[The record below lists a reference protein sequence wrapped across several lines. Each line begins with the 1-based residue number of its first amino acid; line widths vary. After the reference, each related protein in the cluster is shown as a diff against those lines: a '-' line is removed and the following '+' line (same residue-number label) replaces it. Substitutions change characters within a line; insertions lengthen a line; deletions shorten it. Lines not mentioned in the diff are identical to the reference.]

1 MKKLTFLIIAFA
13 LMGMSMN
20 AQTSMDYNI
29 MIQDLEFEPG
39 VTIDININV
48 YVNENATNWAD
59 HGKIFAIEGMSH
71 TANCWQ
77 PFAEALFERE
87 DPELEINEFYAIDMP
102 GKGLSGLPEGNG
114 FMFEDLYMEHYISI
128 VRGVLEYLNNEHGV
142 HPSTIMGHSL
152 AGLEVILLQQT
163 LLDEN
168 TNMRMEYKI
177 KNAILLAPAPPAECP
192 WYFLDSGI
200 GEARMG
206 PNINWMEGYGLTLN
220 IPIPLWPFNFFTNP
234 FYNPTL
240 YPFPDPNCMV
250 PGAPFPPQVV
260 ALGYHGYEPGPLIY
274 QLGGLTVPP
283 EKGTYP
289 FMPRPVV
296 DDEIFAPRHG
306 VELTLIADQYDM
318 LMQPS
323 EMEFL
328 YLKLTKDNQKERF
341 IVVMGDETCHDT
353 HISDPHAL
361 VTLLNMPNIFKS
373 DEALSND
380 VEYINSMSL
389 MPNPTTDNVRVNF
402 TLQEDAAVSLG
413 VFDSRGAEVLHITD
427 NFYTEGDHQLN
438 IRLESLPPGL
448 YFCKLQSNESNI
460 VKKLIV
466 Q

>member
-71 TANCWQ
+71 AANCWQ
-77 PFAEALFERE
+77 PLAEALFERE

-114 FMFEDLYMEHYISI
+114 FMFEDLYIEHYISI
-128 VRGVLEYLNNEHGV
+128 IRGVLNYLNNELGV

-152 AGLEVILLQQT
+152 AGLEVILFQQT

-168 TNMRMEYKI
+168 TNMRKEYKI
-177 KNAILLAPAPPAECP
+177 KNAILLAPAPPAGCP
-192 WYFLDSGI
+192 WYFLDSGM
-200 GEARMG
+200 GEARLG
-206 PNINWMEGYGLTLN
+206 PHTNPMNGYGLTLN
-220 IPIPLWPFNFFTNP
+220 IPISLWPFNFFTNP
-234 FYNPTL
+234 YYNPTL
-240 YPFPDPNCMV
+240 YPFPDPQCMV
-250 PGAPFPPQVV
+250 PGAPFPQEVM

-274 QLGGLTVPP
+274 QLGGIQVPP
-283 EKGTYP
+283 EKGIYD
-289 FMPRPVV
+289 FMPRPEV
-296 DDEIFAPRHG
+296 DDEIFAPRNG
-306 VELTLIADQYDM
+306 VELTLVADQYDM

-341 IVVMGDETCHDT
+341 FVIMGEETCHDT

-361 VTLLNMPNIFKS
+361 LTVLNTPSFFKS
-373 DEALSND
+373 LEETDDDLSCTH
-380 VEYINSMSL
+380 SMVL
-389 MPNPTTDNVRVNF
+389 MPNPATEYVTVNF
-402 TLQEDAAVSLG
+402 TLQEDAAVTLG

-427 NFYTEGDHQLN
+427 NFYTAGDHQLN
-438 IRLESLPPGL
+438 IRLESLPPGM

-460 VKKLIV
+460 VKKLVV